1 MLSRPPILAEPPPPP
16 PHVCPD
22 SPAAA
27 LPDPLPA
34 LPTSVAGNASL
45 GLEGVEFLG
54 ALTCDTCLEIDT
66 TGLPVSTE
74 CYELLCW
81 CKLPP
86 PSLYYD
92 YMKV

>member
-66 TGLPVSTE
+66 PGLPVSTRLE
-74 CYELLCW
+74 NDLGRSGGAGVKANFELEG
-81 CKLPP
+81 
-86 PSLYYD
+86 
-92 YMKV
+92 